1 MPSQSFAILGDLES
15 GFRTPKDL
23 FLKKVAEGSENR
35 FPGLLKSRN
44 FERALA
50 TRIQHRDEVSNQSA
64 QRRRVGAYE
73 STFLQFVCVFSLQFR
88 TFGTGNLISGP

>member
-1 MPSQSFAILGDLES
+1 MPSQSFAILGDQES

-35 FPGLLKSRN
+35 FLGLLKSRN

-50 TRIQHRDEVSNQSA
+50 TRWTTS
-64 QRRRVGAYE
+64 
-73 STFLQFVCVFSLQFR
+73 
-88 TFGTGNLISGP
+88 